1 MDNVRRT
8 HPSRWFTISMLC
20 NIIFR
25 LFFPGVIFEY
35 NPDRETMTVT
45 IDGTTQQKTTTARVS
60 KSGE

>member
-1 MDNVRRT
+1 ME
-8 HPSRWFTISMLC
+8 FTISMLC
-20 NIIFR
+20 NIIFG
-25 LFFPGVIFEY
+25 LFPGVIFEY

>member
-1 MDNVRRT
+1 
-8 HPSRWFTISMLC
+8 MLC
-20 NIIFR
+20 NINFG